1 MTEEEKKYILGIDEA
16 GRGSVLGPLVV
27 GGVLMEERKVK
38 FLKRIGVKDSK
49 RLTMKKRTTLSRKIK
64 KISQTTTR
72 IITATEIDELR
83 KTGTNLNEIETNNM
97 TDIIDELKP
106 NICYIDCI
114 DVKEDRFQ
122 NKLNKR
128 YHNIEIITKH
138 KADDIYDIVSAASI
152 IAKVERDKQMAII
165 RTEYGSVGSGYPSDK
180 NTINYLKSLNNNYP
194 PIVRQSWNTVINLK
208 DEINKENK

>member
-1 MTEEEKKYILGIDEA
+1 MSNEEKKYVLGIDEA

-27 GGVLMEERKVK
+27 GGVLMAEDKVR

-64 KISQTTTR
+64 KISQTTTK
-72 IITATEIDELR
+72 IIPAEEIDQLR
-83 KTGTNLNEIETNNM
+83 NDGTNLNEIETNNM
-97 TDIIDELKP
+97 TSIIDELNP

-114 DVKEDRFQ
+114 DVKEDRFE
-122 NKLNKR
+122 NNLNEK
-128 YHNIEIITKH
+128 YPEIEIITKH

-165 RTEYGSVGSGYPSDK
+165 RNEYGEVVSGYQSWK
-180 NTINYLKSLNNNYP
+180 NTINYLKSLENNYP
-194 PIVRQSWNTVINLK
+194 PIVRQTWNTVINLK
-208 DEINKENK
+208 EKQEH